1 MAIDKNAALAR
12 LEVVVNTLSTCHVAD
27 GFKFDHQLAEQALDY
42 LRGQARGEP
51 HTDETFEPFHE
62 FMCRYNQSFD
72 YVIRGDMHCMIA
84 ELAAASVTG
93 RA

>member
-12 LEVVVNTLSTCHVAD
+12 LEVIVNTLATRHVAD

-51 HTDETFEPFHE
+51 HTDEKFEPFLE
-62 FMCRYNQSFD
+62 FMRRYNQSLD
-72 YVIRGDMHCMIA
+72 YVIEGDVSNMFTG
-84 ELAAASVTG
+84 LAAASVTG